1 MVALRTVPLVVA
13 VALVGLAVM
22 EETVALPLLVS
33 EATLFIQA
41 SVAQVWLMQVAVV
54 GAARQVASVA
64 GQVLLYPAVLVVPVA
79 LLAGLP

>member
-1 MVALRTVPLVVA
+1 MVALTTVPLVVA

-22 EETVALPLLVS
+22 EETVALPLLGS

-64 GQVLLYPAVLVVPVA
+64 GQVLLHPAVLVVPVA
-79 LLAGLP
+79 LLAGLQ